1 MIRWEP
7 KGPYAVVF
15 STRVGGVSEGPFDSL
30 NLGRMTDDDPGRV
43 EENRRRLLGEVDGEA
58 GRLTLNRQ
66 THSATVHRAR
76 AGGRGEPGD
85 GLWTDDAGV
94 PMLAL
99 AADCL
104 PLAVVR
110 RGGEQPAAAVLHV
123 GWRGLLSGIVEA
135 GAAALGGRQ
144 EAAIGPGIG
153 PCCFEVGEEVAQPFR
168 ARFGADVMR
177 GRNLD
182 LWTAAER
189 ALREAGVERVE
200 RVDLCTSCNPE
211 LFFSHRRD
219 AGRTGRQGV
228 VALVA

>member
-30 NLGRMTDDDPGRV
+30 NLGRMTDDDPERV

-123 GWRGLLSGIVEA
+123 GWRGLLRGIVEA

-153 PCCFEVGEEVAQPFR
+153 PCCFEVGEEVAQPCR